1 VTAAVLDGEAAAQAI
16 FADVARRIDARVAA
30 GGCRPLLAVVLV
42 GDDPAS
48 ATYVRMKRRNAER
61 VGIGSADHHLP
72 ATATTADVLALVA
85 ELNADPDVSG
95 ILVQSP
101 PPPQVDED
109 AVMAAIDPAKDV
121 DGLTPASAG
130 LLALGTP
137 RLVPCTPAGIVHL
150 LERSSVPIAGRD
162 AVVIG
167 RSNLVGKPVAQLLL
181 QRHATVTIC
190 HSRTADLAEH
200 CRRADIL
207 IAAVGRTYLVQ
218 PAWVKPGAA
227 VVDVGTN
234 RLDSKLVGDVAPE
247 VAEVAGWLTPNPG
260 GVGPMTRAMLL
271 RNTLQ
276 AEEARRPLQP

>member
-1 VTAAVLDGEAAAQAI
+1 MTATLLDGEAAAQAI
-16 FADVARRIDARVAA
+16 FADVARRVKARVAA
-30 GGCRPLLAVVLV
+30 GGCRPFLAVVLA

-61 VGIGSADHHLP
+61 VGIGSADEHLP
-72 ATATTADVLALVA
+72 ASATTGEVLEVVHR
-85 ELNADPDVSG
+85 LNADPEVSG

-101 PPPQVDED
+101 APPQVDED

-121 DGLTPASAG
+121 DGLTPFSAG

-137 RLVPCTPAGIVHL
+137 NLVPCTPAGIVDL
-150 LERSSVPIAGRD
+150 LERHGVLIAGRE
-162 AVVIG
+162 AVVVG

-190 HSRTADLAEH
+190 HSRTADLAGH

-207 IAAVGRTYLVQ
+207 VAAVGRTYLVQ
-218 PAWVKPGAA
+218 PDWVKPGAA

-234 RLDSKLVGDVAPE
+234 RLDGRLVGDVAPE

-276 AEEARRPLQP
+276 AEESRRPLQL